1 MLSKSSQTC
10 KYASVSG
17 WQGQQMLFHLYAL
30 LISLQVATELDKT
43 VKDSLADELITA
55 SFHIYKT
62 NDGNTVD
69 G

>member
-1 MLSKSSQTC
+1 MQALAAGKVNKCNSICTLAVFHCKLLLS
-10 KYASVSG
+10 
-17 WQGQQMLFHLYAL
+17 W
-30 LISLQVATELDKT
+30 IET